1 MAVPP
6 ELYESFRKRV
16 TVFSQKS
23 KRIYD
28 GDVEALH
35 RTRIAS
41 RRLREM
47 FPVLRLEARAIR
59 KLDRR
64 LRKVTKQLGDVRDV
78 DVLMGLIDALHSDR
92 GYSKNALE
100 ALRAAAE
107 EKRKVARE
115 KLDAKLPPQKL
126 QKVARRLKRLSKHL
140 RSDETPSHEAAGHP
154 RLAKATLW
162 ALEARAMRR
171 ATTVRD
177 AIAAAGT
184 VYAPVP
190 LHHVRIA
197 LKKLRFA
204 LELKAE
210 VTRHPA
216 TREIAALKSAQDL
229 LGRMHDLQVLLDQAR
244 EMQAARFGPD
254 PGAWRELGS
263 LVRTL
268 ERDCRKLHARY
279 VRASPKLVEIA
290 SSVGNQKRHASRLAR
305 RDQGERLLA

>member
-1 MAVPP
+1 MPVPA
-6 ELYESFRKRV
+6 ELYESLRKRV
-16 TVFSQKS
+16 VVFSRQS

-35 RTRIAS
+35 RTRIAT
-41 RRLREM
+41 RRLRES
-47 FPVLRLEARAIR
+47 FPVLGREAHATR

-64 LRKVTKQLGDVRDV
+64 LKKVSRQLGAVRDV
-78 DVLMGLIDALHSDR
+78 DVLIALIDQLQRERS
-92 GYSKNALE
+92 YSKSALQDVRASVDEKRQLARQKLE
-100 ALRAAAE
+100 AR
-107 EKRKVARE
+107 
-115 KLDAKLPPQKL
+115 LPPEKL
-126 QKVARRLKRLSKHL
+126 QKISRRLKRLAKHL
-140 RSDETPSHEAAGHP
+140 QVDETSGHP
-154 RLAKATLW
+154 TAQPRHAKATLW
-162 ALEARAMRR
+162 ALDARATRR
-171 ATTVRD
+171 AARVRG
-177 AIAAAGT
+177 AMAAAGT

-210 VTRHPA
+210 VTRQPA

-229 LGRMHDLQVLLDQAR
+229 LGRLHDLQVLLDQAR
-244 EMQAARFGPD
+244 EMQVARFGPD
-254 PGAWRELGS
+254 PGAWRELGL

-279 VRASPKLVEIA
+279 VRHSPKLVEIA
-290 SSVGNQKRHASRLAR
+290 AGVGDVKRPAKIVAR